1 MLLAGAGLLGRSF
14 LQLMAVTPG
23 FEPDHTLTLN
33 LDLGSRP
40 PEQASQRAEDI
51 LERVRSIPGVRAAGS
66 AHFLP
71 LSGMISATG
80 FRVAG
85 RPVPA
90 PGDEPV
96 CEVSVITS
104 GYFAAMG
111 IPLLQGRVF
120 DARDGA
126 ASPPLVIIS
135 KALAERYFP
144 GEEAVGKEL
153 FIQWGHPDKPYRIAG
168 VVGDIH
174 STALD
179 KESRPLAYIHN
190 LQEPINIAHLVI
202 RTSTDPM
209 QLANAVKQQ
218 VRAVDSMIPVSNMRS
233 LDFYVSSSVAKER
246 FNTILLG
253 TFATLAVLLALIGV
267 FGVISYSVSQR
278 TREIGIRMALGA
290 RGADVSRLVIREG
303 MLLAGI
309 GIVIGIG
316 GALMLTRLLS
326 SMLFGVKP
334 HDVPTFAAVSALL
347 AGAALLA
354 AWLPLDVPPRWIR

>member
-1 MLLAGAGLLGRSF
+1 
-14 LQLMAVTPG
+14 
-23 FEPDHTLTLN
+23 
-33 LDLGSRP
+33 
-40 PEQASQRAEDI
+40 
-51 LERVRSIPGVRAAGS
+51 
-66 AHFLP
+66 
-71 LSGMISATG
+71 
-80 FRVAG
+80 
-85 RPVPA
+85 
-90 PGDEPV
+90 
-96 CEVSVITS
+96 
-104 GYFAAMG
+104 
-111 IPLLQGRVF
+111 
-120 DARDGA
+120 
-126 ASPPLVIIS
+126 
-135 KALAERYFP
+135 
-144 GEEAVGKEL
+144 
-153 FIQWGHPDKPYRIAG
+153 
-168 VVGDIH
+168 
-174 STALD
+174 
-179 KESRPLAYIHN
+179 
-190 LQEPINIAHLVI
+190 
-202 RTSTDPM
+202 M

-354 AWLPLDVPPRWIR
+354 AWLPARRAAKVDPMIALRYE